1 MYVYACIYAHTHTNG
16 GDVLW
21 RKKTAREGL
30 TEHSK

>member
-1 MYVYACIYAHTHTNG
+1 MYMHVFMHTHTNG